1 MNMQLVVNLMIYLGI
16 VLMLNN
22 IIGYIKY
29 ERYVR
34 IEGIWEMDYRIL
46 YIPIGLLILFFLG
59 YFGVVLYGKP
69 DIIIASILLGGSIF
83 VFAMLKI
90 MHAVTKSIRE
100 NGKLKA
106 DLEAA
111 EKANIS
117 KTVFLSSMSHDIRTP
132 LNAII
137 GYTNLAQEDD
147 ITLEQAQDY
156 FSKIGAS
163 GRQLQELIDDILEMS
178 RIESGKIE
186 LEEEPEDLIAIMK
199 EVHDMFMI
207 QMQQKEMDFSVV
219 ADSVQDHC
227 VICDKTLIE
236 RIMLNLISNAY
247 KYTEKG
253 GKIKAELVEEKNPS
267 GGKNTY
273 EFRVSDNGIGM
284 TKEFASKV
292 FEAFEREKTSSV
304 SGIQGTGLGMAIT
317 KSIVDLMGGT
327 IELITSPGQGTEII
341 VKIDLE
347 PCDESDVKDTEV
359 ADDRNDISFEGS
371 RVLLVDD
378 VEVNR
383 EIAVLLL
390 QRMGFQTDVAVN
402 GEDAYNKVAASEAG
416 YYNVI
421 LMDIQMPVMDG
432 YEATKKIREIDD
444 PYISNI
450 PIIALSANAF
460 EEDKRKARA
469 AGMSGHISKPIDPGE
484 MLSVLS
490 EIVK

>member
-1 MNMQLVVNLMIYLGI
+1 MEIVVNLMIYLGI

-29 ERYVR
+29 ERYVMR
-34 IEGIWEMDYRIL
+34 EGIWERDPRIL
-46 YIPIGLLILFFLG
+46 YIPIFLLILFFLG
-59 YFGVVLYGKP
+59 YFGVVLFGKP
-69 DIIIASILLGGSIF
+69 GILIALILLGGSIF
-83 VFAMLKI
+83 VFAMLQI
-90 MHAVTKSIRE
+90 MHIVTRRIRE
-100 NGKLKA
+100 GDKLKA

-111 EKANIS
+111 EKANVS

-137 GYTNLAQEDD
+137 GYTNLAKDNA
-147 ITLEQAQDY
+147 ITIEQAQDY

-178 RIESGKIE
+178 RIESGKIK
-186 LEEEPEDLIAIMK
+186 LDEEPEDLIAVMDEIR
-199 EVHDMFMI
+199 DMFSV
-207 QMQQKEMDFSVV
+207 QMQQKEMDFSVIT
-219 ADSVQDHC
+219 DSVQDRYA
-227 VICDKTLIE
+227 VCDKTLIE
-236 RIMLNLISNAY
+236 RVLLNLVSNAY

-253 GKIKAELVEEKNPS
+253 GRIKVELTEEKSAS

-273 EFRVSDNGIGM
+273 EFSVSDNGIGM
-284 TKEFASKV
+284 TKEFVSKV
-292 FEAFEREKTSSV
+292 FEAFEREQTSSV

-317 KSIVDLMGGT
+317 KNIVDLMGGT
-327 IELITSPGQGTEII
+327 IDMITSPGQGTEIL
-341 VKIDLE
+341 VKVDLE
-347 PCDESDVKDTEV
+347 PCEQSSVKSAKP
-359 ADDRNDISFEGS
+359 ADDRSDISFEGS

-383 EIAVLLL
+383 EIAVMLLES
-390 QRMGFQTDVAVN
+390 MGFKTDIAVN
-402 GEDAYNKVAASEAG
+402 GKDAYDKVAASEAG
-416 YYNVI
+416 YYNVV

-432 YEATKKIREIDD
+432 YEATEKIRAIDD

-460 EEDKRKARA
+460 DEDKKKARE
-469 AGMSGHISKPIDPGE
+469 AGMSGHISKPIDPEE

>member
-1 MNMQLVVNLMIYLGI
+1 MIYLGI

-34 IEGIWEMDYRIL
+34 DENIWERDPRIL

-59 YFGVVLYGKP
+59 YFGVVLFGHP
-69 DIIIASILLGGSIF
+69 GILIASILLGGSIF
-83 VFAMLKI
+83 VFAMLQI
-90 MHAVTKSIRE
+90 MHIVTMRIRE
-100 NGKLKA
+100 GDKLKA

-111 EKANIS
+111 EKANVS

-137 GYTNLAQEDD
+137 GYTNLAKEND
-147 ITLEQAQDY
+147 ITMDQAQDY
-156 FSKIGAS
+156 FNKIGAS

-178 RIESGKIE
+178 RIESGKIKLDE
-186 LEEEPEDLIAIMK
+186 GPEDLIAIMD
-199 EVHDMFMI
+199 EVRDMFTI

-219 ADSVQDHC
+219 TDAVEDHC
-227 VICDKTLIE
+227 VVCDKILIE

-253 GKIKAELVEEKNPS
+253 GKIKVELKEEKKPS
-267 GGKNTY
+267 GSKNTY

-327 IELITSPGQGTEII
+327 IELITSPGQGTEIF
-341 VKIDLE
+341 VRVDLE
-347 PCDESDVKDTEV
+347 QCDESEVKSTRT

-390 QRMGFQTDVAVN
+390 QSMGFKTDIAVN
-402 GEDAYNKVAASEAG
+402 GEDAYNKVADSEAG

-421 LMDIQMPVMDG
+421 LMDIQMPVMNG

-460 EEDKRKARA
+460 EEDKKKARD
-469 AGMSGHISKPIDPGE
+469 AGMSGHISKPIDPEE

>member
-90 MHAVTKSIRE
+90 MHSVTKSIRE

-186 LEEEPEDLIAIMK
+186 LEEEPEDVRFSCLAIPC
-199 EVHDMFMI
+199 E
-207 QMQQKEMDFSVV
+207 
-219 ADSVQDHC
+219 
-227 VICDKTLIE
+227 
-236 RIMLNLISNAY
+236 
-247 KYTEKG
+247 
-253 GKIKAELVEEKNPS
+253 
-267 GGKNTY
+267 
-273 EFRVSDNGIGM
+273 
-284 TKEFASKV
+284 TK
-292 FEAFEREKTSSV
+292 
-304 SGIQGTGLGMAIT
+304 
-317 KSIVDLMGGT
+317 
-327 IELITSPGQGTEII
+327 
-341 VKIDLE
+341 
-347 PCDESDVKDTEV
+347 
-359 ADDRNDISFEGS
+359 
-371 RVLLVDD
+371 
-378 VEVNR
+378 
-383 EIAVLLL
+383 
-390 QRMGFQTDVAVN
+390 
-402 GEDAYNKVAASEAG
+402 
-416 YYNVI
+416 
-421 LMDIQMPVMDG
+421 
-432 YEATKKIREIDD
+432 
-444 PYISNI
+444 
-450 PIIALSANAF
+450 
-460 EEDKRKARA
+460 
-469 AGMSGHISKPIDPGE
+469 
-484 MLSVLS
+484 
-490 EIVK
+490 